1 MNFSAEVHPNA
12 LTLSE
17 SELHEGLKLNLFHLV
32 ELLIPGGRWK
42 FIKKHGEMNKKRHF
56 TVFLVYISYIKPAMN
71 SFMAGS
77 QLQASW

>member
-1 MNFSAEVHPNA
+1 MNFSTEVHSKT

-17 SELHEGLKLNLFHLV
+17 SELYEGLKLNLFRFV

-42 FIKKHGEMNKKRHF
+42 FIKKHGEMSKKRHF
-56 TVFLVYISYIKPAMN
+56 TVFFIYISYIKPAMN

-77 QLQASW
+77 QLQAS